1 MILIVTPVKLAFIS
15 IDCSL
20 LLKYFPTL
28 YKLQNDTSMSKLFL
42 SVLVVLARN
51 TTR

>member
-1 MILIVTPVKLAFIS
+1 MIFIVTPVKLALIF

-20 LLKYFPTL
+20 LLKYFSTL
-28 YKLQNDTSMSKLFL
+28 YTLQNDTSMRKLFL
-42 SVLVVLARN
+42 SILIVLARN